1 VTPRSS
7 LEVPFLRW
15 IRNEKCFSR
24 SEVLEEARQSR
35 GGGNR
40 ASASGRTL
48 AQSLALLRC
57 YFNASAIEQ
66 FHAVGISL
74 TDS

>member
-1 VTPRSS
+1 MEVT
-7 LEVPFLRW
+7 
-15 IRNEKCFSR
+15 
-24 SEVLEEARQSR
+24 
-35 GGGNR
+35 
-40 ASASGRTL
+40 ASASGRTM
-48 AQSLALLRC
+48 AQSLALLRG